1 MRLDELLVC
10 ISENENVYVF
20 LDDEMVAE
28 YNGRDSIPLEYN
40 AYEIEYGSLRRC
52 ENGIE
57 VRLTGNLI
65 IPKM

>member
-1 MRLDELLVC
+1 MRLGELLPY

-20 LDDEMVAE
+20 LYDEIVAE

-40 AYEIEYGSLRRC
+40 AYEVEYESLRRR

-57 VRLTGNLI
+57 VRLIGNLI
-65 IPKM
+65 VPKW

>member
-40 AYEIEYGSLRRC
+40 SYEIEYGSLRRC

-65 IPKM
+65 IPKW